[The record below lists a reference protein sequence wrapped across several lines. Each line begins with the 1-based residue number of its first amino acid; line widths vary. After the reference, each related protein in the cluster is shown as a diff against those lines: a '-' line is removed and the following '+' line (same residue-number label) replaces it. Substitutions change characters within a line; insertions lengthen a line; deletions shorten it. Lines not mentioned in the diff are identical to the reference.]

1 MLLENVINKDY
12 SEDLLVLHINYISR
26 HNKNGNI
33 IKTEKGKFYDK
44 KLLDAGATKEEAL
57 ITDIYQFALNLHN
70 SDVILKNKLF
80 L

>member
-1 MLLENVINKDY
+1 MLLENVKDC
-12 SEDLLVLHINYISR
+12 SEYNLVLHINYVSR

-33 IKTEKGKFYDK
+33 IKIEKGKFYEK

-70 SDVILKNKLF
+70 SDAILKNKLF